1 MIQTQEEYNELAVMA
16 DTAEDCL
23 QSLRFGS
30 HAALMRLLY
39 VRYKIRTDRLGAIRE
54 ARRLCQE
61 YMNAKQYELQ
71 AEAE

>member
-1 MIQTQEEYNELAVMA
+1 MDYNELAGMA

-30 HAALMRLLY
+30 HAALIRLLY
-39 VRYKIRTDRLGAIRE
+39 VKYKIRADRLGAIRE
-54 ARRLCQE
+54 ARRLCKE
-61 YMNAKQYELQ
+61 YMDAVRYELQ